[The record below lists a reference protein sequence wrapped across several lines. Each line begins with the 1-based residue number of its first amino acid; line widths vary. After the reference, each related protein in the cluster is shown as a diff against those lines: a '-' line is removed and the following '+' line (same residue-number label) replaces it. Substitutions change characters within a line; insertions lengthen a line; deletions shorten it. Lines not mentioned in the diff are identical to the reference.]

1 LAAILAGLPAHVK
14 KRSSIRWIF
23 SSGPESGRDKNVT
36 EVSLKQKKI
45 PEGFLGK
52 KAVQPGFRVE
62 LDRAY

>member
-45 PEGFLGK
+45 PEGFLGRK
-52 KAVQPGFRVE
+52 RFNQDFG
-62 LDRAY
+62 